1 MKAFCFRFLRRLLCL
16 LFLPLFCLAFSI
28 TVAAEE
34 DAASAGSSLDELY
47 EEQLEASGADE
58 LWNSLPNQTKTL
70 LDTLGI
76 TQFNADSFSSLT
88 PEGITDSLLALLT
101 EQAAL
106 PLRTAGIL
114 LGVVLLYALWMG
126 CGKR

>member
-47 EEQLEASGADE
+47 EEQLEASGC
-58 LWNSLPNQTKTL
+58 P
-70 LDTLGI
+70 
-76 TQFNADSFSSLT
+76 
-88 PEGITDSLLALLT
+88 
-101 EQAAL
+101 
-106 PLRTAGIL
+106 L
-114 LGVVLLYALWMG
+114 LGVVLNKVKISENKSYG
-126 CGKR
+126 GYGQYYGHYGKYGEY